1 MLSIPACMLVYRTFR
16 ELSNDDAT
24 HMAAGV
30 AFYAILSLFPM
41 ILGLVA
47 LLSMFLDS
55 SSVQTQLLVFFQDY
69 LPGVNDALD
78 TNINV
83 GSSVGG
89 FLGVLSFLGLFWSA
103 SAVFGAIS
111 RAVNRAWDVHQ
122 DRSFVVAK
130 LRHIAMALG
139 VGLLFLLSVGAT
151 TLIQFLNR
159 VDLPGVARIGFLEND
174 GINIIARAL
183 PLIFTFTIFVLIYK
197 FVPNTPTHW
206 RYIWPGVLLAAV
218 AFEASKSL
226 FVFYLDNFANYEK
239 VYGSLGSVVA
249 LLVWTYV
256 SALILIVGAEFASEY
271 GRMRAGVGQG
281 RLIQHHRPTADP
293 GADPENEGAGLEP

>member
-1 MLSIPACMLVYRTFR
+1 
-16 ELSNDDAT
+16 
-24 HMAAGV
+24 MAV
-30 AFYAILSLFPM
+30 
-41 ILGLVA
+41 
-47 LLSMFLDS
+47 
-55 SSVQTQLLVFFQDY
+55 SSV
-69 LPGVNDALD
+69 
-78 TNINV
+78 
-83 GSSVGG
+83 S
-89 FLGVLSFLGLFWSA
+89 SA
-103 SAVFGAIS
+103 SSGYSGAPARFSGAIS

-151 TLIQFLNR
+151 TSIQFLNQ

-174 GINIIARAL
+174 VINIIARTL
-183 PLIFTFTIFVLIYK
+183 PFIFTFTIFVLIYK